1 MIEIMA
7 ERYEIPLEEIKP
19 LFRKFR
25 KKGILLIVKDQGYT
39 FKLNKALYYKNFKQ
53 QIYWG
58 VIYFSIKIKRT

>member
-7 ERYEIPLEEIKP
+7 EKYEIPLEEIKP

-53 QIYWG
+53 QIY
-58 VIYFSIKIKRT
+58 